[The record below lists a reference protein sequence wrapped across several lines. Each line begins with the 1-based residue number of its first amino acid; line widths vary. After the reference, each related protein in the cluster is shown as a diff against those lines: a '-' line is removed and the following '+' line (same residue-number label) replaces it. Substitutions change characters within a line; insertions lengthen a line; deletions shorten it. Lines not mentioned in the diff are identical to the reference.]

1 MIKTTPPMKHWKKE
15 IVKNTCT
22 IIIPL
27 FLKIRKFFKGVSKIK
42 KKKKTSFLF
51 LSMKFQWSFYVY
63 IFLSVKSKKNRNLR
77 T

>member
-42 KKKKTSFLF
+42 KKKKLHSLF
-51 LSMKFQWSFYVY
+51 YQWNFNEVFMY
-63 IFLSVKSKKNRNLR
+63 IFFSLLNLKKIE

>member
-42 KKKKTSFLF
+42 KKKKKLHSLF
-51 LSMKFQWSFYVY
+51 YQWNFNEVFMY
-63 IFLSVKSKKNRNLR
+63 IFFSLLNLKKIE

>member
-42 KKKKTSFLF
+42 KKKKLHSLF
-51 LSMKFQWSFYVY
+51 YQNFNEVFMLSY